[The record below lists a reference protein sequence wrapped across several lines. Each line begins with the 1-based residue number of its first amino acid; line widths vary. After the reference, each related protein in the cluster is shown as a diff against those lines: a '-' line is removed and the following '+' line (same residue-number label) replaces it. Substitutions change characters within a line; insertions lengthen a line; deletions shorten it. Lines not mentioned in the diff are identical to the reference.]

1 MPDLKKILS
10 DITAKVTGDDA
21 AEVKTLLKQLEG
33 LYDDKVSSLQAF
45 GQENKEKRLKIEE
58 LEKQVRDM
66 TQEKEQ
72 LTKQVTDLKDSDE
85 KKELEALR
93 EKAKSWAEK
102 QRTEFKSRYD
112 KIAKHP
118 AFEKVKDRFG
128 DLKPNEKGEIDW
140 EKVEDA
146 TIENLAG
153 KLDEYESIGLFFEPD
168 RKKVF
173 GDNPPPANPGTGNG
187 KDETLSEDELSEQ
200 ISQGLKSLGV

>member
-1 MPDLKKILS
+1 MPDFKKILES
-10 DITAKVTGDDA
+10 ITAKVTGDVA

-45 GQENKEKRLKIEE
+45 GQENKDKRLKIED
-58 LEKQVRDM
+58 LEKQVRDF
-66 TQEKEQ
+66 THEKES
-72 LTKQVTDLKDSDE
+72 LTKQITDLTGSDD
-85 KKELEALR
+85 KKELEGLR
-93 EKAKSWAEK
+93 EKAKSWTEK

-112 KIAKHP
+112 KVSKHP
-118 AFEKVKDRFG
+118 AFEKVKGRFG

-140 EKVEDA
+140 TKVEDA
-146 TIENLAG
+146 TIESLTG

-173 GDNPPPANPGTGNG
+173 GDNPPPANPANG
-187 KDETLSEDELSEQ
+187 KTELLSEDELSEK